1 MTLHRF
7 ASVEALSYPV
17 IRVTFDDGV
26 SGTLDLSDEIATG
39 PIFAPLKDRDFF
51 KTVAVGEYGHT
62 FGWRLDEL
70 GHEID
75 FCPTATR
82 IRVETQMVEE
92 MAARFRARR
101 TAAE

>member
-1 MTLHRF
+1 MKPHRF
-7 ASVEALSYPV
+7 TSVEALGYPV
-17 IRVTFDDGV
+17 IRVTFDDRL
-26 SGTLDLSDEIATG
+26 SGTLDFSDEIATG

-51 KTVAVGEYGHT
+51 KTVALGEHGHT
-62 FGWRLDEL
+62 FGWRLDEP

-82 IRVETQMVEE
+82 TRIETQMVEE

>member
-1 MTLHRF
+1 MKLHRF

-17 IRVTFDDGV
+17 IRVTFEDGV
-26 SGTLDLSDEIATG
+26 SGRLDLSEEIATG

-62 FGWRLDEL
+62 FGWRLDEP

-82 IRVETQMVEE
+82 TRIETQMVEE

>member
-1 MTLHRF
+1 MKLHRF
-7 ASVEALSYPV
+7 TAVEVLRYPV
-17 IRVTFDDGV
+17 IRVTFEDGI
-26 SGTLDLSDEIATG
+26 SGTLDLTDEIANG
-39 PIFAPLKDRDFF
+39 PIFAPLKDQAFF
-51 KTVAVGEYGHT
+51 RTVAVGEDGHT

-82 IRVETQMVEE
+82 TRVETQLVEA

-101 TAAE
+101 IAAA